1 MQRIGNNLMLMVLDN
16 HYVWIISFAGNI
28 RLEDKIIWSLTYILD
43 NFCTHLG
50 NQLLHNWG
58 KLHYCGFVFLIA
70 WTRNYLQYVI
80 DDGKNITGKENN
92 DNAH

>member
-1 MQRIGNNLMLMVLDN
+1 MFELYRLQE
-16 HYVWIISFAGNI
+16 ISYFKTKLYG
-28 RLEDKIIWSLTYILD
+28 LYHTFVD
-43 NFCTHLG
+43 NFCTHSE